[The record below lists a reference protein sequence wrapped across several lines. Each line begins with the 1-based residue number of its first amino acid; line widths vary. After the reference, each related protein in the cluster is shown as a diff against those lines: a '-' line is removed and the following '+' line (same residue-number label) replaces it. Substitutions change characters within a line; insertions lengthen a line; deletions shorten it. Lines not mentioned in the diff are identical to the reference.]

1 MRRINKYGV
10 SRSRDKKGRIVKR
23 ELKDYTMCIHAS
35 VGGVERQCGCLLR
48 KYMKKILNAT
58 KEGVCQAITA
68 HYHKEGVSNI
78 IGGGSSIIL
87 ATAVIEY
94 EDGIQNVP
102 IPQGSK

>member
-1 MRRINKYGV
+1 
-10 SRSRDKKGRIVKR
+10 
-23 ELKDYTMCIHAS
+23 
-35 VGGVERQCGCLLR
+35 
-48 KYMKKILNAT
+48 MKKILDAT
-58 KEGVCQAITA
+58 KEGVGEAIA
-68 HYHKEGVSNI
+68 ANYHKEGVGNI

>member
-1 MRRINKYGV
+1 MRKINKYGV

-23 ELKDYTMCIHAS
+23 EFKDYTMCIHAS

-78 IGGGSSIIL
+78 IGGWKQYHISNSG
-87 ATAVIEY
+87 
-94 EDGIQNVP
+94 D
-102 IPQGSK
+102 

>member
-1 MRRINKYGV
+1 
-10 SRSRDKKGRIVKR
+10 
-23 ELKDYTMCIHAS
+23 
-35 VGGVERQCGCLLR
+35 
-48 KYMKKILNAT
+48 MKKILNAT

-68 HYHKEGVSNI
+68 HYHKEGAGNI

-94 EDGIQNVP
+94 EDGIPNVP

>member
-1 MRRINKYGV
+1 
-10 SRSRDKKGRIVKR
+10 
-23 ELKDYTMCIHAS
+23 
-35 VGGVERQCGCLLR
+35 
-48 KYMKKILNAT
+48 MKKILNAT

-68 HYHKEGVSNI
+68 NYHKEGVSNI